1 MNIERKNIMKDTEI
15 EEIIEKEFGNILETK
30 DKDIEKL
37 SFLESCIYLE
47 NLNKIE
53 KRIQEL
59 KSQESE

>member
-1 MNIERKNIMKDTEI
+1 MKDIEI
-15 EEIIEKEFGNILETK
+15 EEIIEKEFGNIIETN
-30 DKDIEKL
+30 DKEIEKL

>member
-1 MNIERKNIMKDTEI
+1 MKDTEI